1 MKQPRHP
8 VTGEWVKTKRCVL
21 YANMILFSVMRSR
34 CSFTREMFSLIL
46 VSRFYRDA
54 QNHGRLYAVKVET
67 KLCRAHRALGKGRG
81 LVKGRCG
88 SAQKYMSIFNPS

>member
-1 MKQPRHP
+1 
-8 VTGEWVKTKRCVL
+8 
-21 YANMILFSVMRSR
+21 MILFSVMRSR

-54 QNHGRLYAVKVET
+54 QNHERLYAVKVET
-67 KLCRAHRALGKGRG
+67 KLCRAHGALGKGKG
-81 LVKGRCG
+81 FVKGRCG